1 MTRNKEFRIRI
12 KETHETET
20 VRMGPFT
27 AEEANVYRSFL
38 DTLVQPVKLHRTN
51 LSLLQQN
58 TPSSYLKLVHPTV
71 FPLSEISPV
80 LSGIFIWF
88 VSIALPVLIISPESF
103 PV

>member
-1 MTRNKEFRIRI
+1 MARSKEFRIRI
-12 KETHETET
+12 KETQETET
-20 VRMGPFT
+20 AQMGPFT

-51 LSLLQQN
+51 LSLLRQN
-58 TPSSYLKLVHPTV
+58 TPPSYLKLAYPTV

-80 LSGIFIWF
+80 LSSIFIWF
-88 VSIALPVLIISPESF
+88 DSIALPVLIISPESF